1 MNTDDGK
8 TAACVKMLSLGGK
21 SQQEAER
28 ELAQLADSPE
38 ALLDCTLEIH
48 SPLLCKVSDLTGSLS
63 LYGLGPSN
71 TLRRI
76 AVILGSSFVL

>member
-1 MNTDDGK
+1 M
-8 TAACVKMLSLGGK
+8 KMLSLGWK

-28 ELAQLADSPE
+28 ELAQLAESPE